1 MCRKKEPC
9 YCILLEWSVR
19 INYTSLAIEECMF
32 IFVYLARRD
41 LFFHIVQHTGQI
53 WADLGS
59 IHIHSLLSASL
70 SFRSCSCCTL
80 HGRTG
85 AAMTYTT
92 YQTYRYIS
100 RHRHVTFVYIC
111 DITSDTS
118 WHSTWLRCWS
128 SSRLRAAS
136 SRAVRSSCCHQ
147 LQHIDLTRCFTNGR
161 AVQGL
166 SMKLYQSVSVDL
178 HLKVW
183 RLCLKHVSKW
193 RQQGSGLV
201 FMHRSARR
209 LSKGKT
215 AHGSLEFLRRNGPCW
230 DKHG

>member
-1 MCRKKEPC
+1 MCRKKELC
-9 YCILLEWSVR
+9 YCILLEWFPCHWRMHVHLCSSCQTWLVFSYR
-19 INYTSLAIEECMF
+19 STY
-32 IFVYLARRD
+32 
-41 LFFHIVQHTGQI
+41 

-100 RHRHVTFVYIC
+100 RHIITSHVWHVWHVTFVYIC

-161 AVQGL
+161 GCV
-166 SMKLYQSVSVDL
+166 
-178 HLKVW
+178 
-183 RLCLKHVSKW
+183 
-193 RQQGSGLV
+193 GLV
-201 FMHRSARR
+201 DEVVAVRFSRFASES
-209 LSKGKT
+209 LKT
-215 AHGSLEFLRRNGPCW
+215 LPKTRQ
-230 DKHG
+230 